1 MRPPSQGPVV
11 APTTTPTTTL
21 SQMERKRAAPYQ
33 SGPRHEKRARPNF
46 NPSSFNENSINLGTL
61 KKDDKEKALM
71 DDLMAGLDASMF
83 NGMGSSPV
91 KSQVMGKSSQGRASP
106 LKAKVRE
113 HVPIQLSPL
122 RDTRPVNVS
131 RPVAR
136 VSPKKA
142 QALKVEPMIRVESK
156 PAPRAFRPIKVELEI
171 GIPDVKETKN
181 DLVKTAS
188 KPVLMD
194 EEEDEFTF
202 DFDLDELAHMDD
214 DLLLKPHAAAKVSS
228 IISSKEAS
236 S

>member
-1 MRPPSQGPVV
+1 MRSPSQGPVV
-11 APTTTPTTTL
+11 APTTTPTSTL
-21 SQMERKRAAPYQ
+21 SQMEQKRAAPYQ
-33 SGPRHEKRARPNF
+33 SGPRNEKRARPNLNASSTKE
-46 NPSSFNENSINLGTL
+46 NPINLGTM

-83 NGMGSSPV
+83 DGTGSSPV
-91 KSQVMGKSSQGRASP
+91 KSQVMGKTRQGMPSP
-106 LKAKVRE
+106 LKTQFRE
-113 HVPIQLSPL
+113 RVPIQLSPL
-122 RDTRPVNVS
+122 RATRPVNVP

-136 VSPKKA
+136 LSPKKA
-142 QALKVEPMIRVESK
+142 QAPKTETMVRVESK
-156 PAPRAFRPIKVELEI
+156 PAPRTFRPIKVELEI
-171 GIPDVKETKN
+171 RIPDVKESKN

-188 KPVLMD
+188 KPVLLD

-228 IISSKEAS
+228 ITSSKEAS